1 MSQENSVNFL
11 VFVVPNKGVLLGNAN
26 VLGNYGIFKPLQ
38 WEDDV
43 KKVFKS
49 FSCSIML
56 DIACTKYF
64 KVQSVA
70 IICRRRYMLKK
81 VWR

>member
-1 MSQENSVNFL
+1 MNFL
-11 VFVVPNKGVLLGNAN
+11 VFVVPNKGVLLGNADI
-26 VLGNYGIFKPLQ
+26 LGNYGIFKPLQ

-43 KKVFKS
+43 QKVFKS
-49 FSCSIML
+49 FPCSIML